1 MKNPTLKHK
10 VMKKGN
16 LGSTCLRTATLI
28 KDFDSK
34 LVNWFQR
41 LKELLYKYNV
51 PFLGKRNTLLDTF
64 NLQFCLL

>member
-1 MKNPTLKHK
+1 
-10 VMKKGN
+10 MKKGN

-34 LVNWFQR
+34 LVNGFQR

-51 PFLGKRNTLLDTF
+51 PFLKKKHPAGYI
-64 NLQFCLL
+64 